1 MVTMNLERGYLNKLE
16 DEKKALKEAIEAE
29 YKLLRSLQNK
39 DLKLRAQNRM
49 LYTGLGFILSSVTLA
64 GMVLYS
70 MVTAHSNVLAKDMV
84 MLLFLFGLGFVIVW
98 AIEQ

>member
-1 MVTMNLERGYLNKLE
+1 MNLERGYLNKLE
-16 DEKKALKEAIEAE
+16 DEKKALKDAIDAE

-70 MVTAHSNVLAKDMV
+70 MVTAQSNVLAKDMV

>member
-1 MVTMNLERGYLNKLE
+1 MVNMNLERGYLDKLE
-16 DEKKALKEAIEAE
+16 DEKKALKDAIDAE

-70 MVTAHSNVLAKDMV
+70 MVTAQSNVLAKDMV

>member
-1 MVTMNLERGYLNKLE
+1 MNLERGYLNKLE